1 MTVSAAACTRPG
13 CAGTIDGGYCTVC
26 GLAPPCGRAGAAV
39 PAQAARLGRRSA
51 GPGSGACWVRAGTG
65 WLAGFGPERRGVAG
79 FGRHWRLVRV
89 GAVRQPA
96 VPARQQPVLPR
107 AAGRR
112 PGGHPAGPGP

>member
-26 GLAPPCGRAGAAV
+26 GLAPPAAGPAAAG
-39 PAQAARLGRRSA
+39 PAAAGPARP

-96 VPARQQPVLPR
+96 VPAR
-107 AAGRR
+107 
-112 PGGHPAGPGP
+112 